1 MGRYK
6 TGAETTAGARRIELS
21 YLLKKGLLRKWEIA
35 PFTLSWNDSRGNPTG
50 SIGITPHYTDEE
62 AYIVLRYTVTARDTG
77 KKTEY
82 NYNIYLVEKPS
93 NLGRGSVLYFVCPQT
108 GNPCRIL
115 YQAYGSDIFKSRGA
129 YSYRLYYPLQ
139 VSSKLEIY
147 TEKYFSL
154 EKQLKKLQDGRASYK
169 YRGRITKKRK
179 RIDRLTK
186 KQAQA
191 DNDRFTKGMGIRL
204 QRALGLEGLY

>member
-6 TGAETTAGARRIELS
+6 TGAETTAGTRRIELS
-21 YLLKKGLLRKWEIA
+21 YLLKKRLLRKWEIG
-35 PFTLSWNDSRGNPTG
+35 PFTLSWNDNRGNPTG
-50 SIGITPHYTDEE
+50 SISIIPHYRDGE
-62 AYIVLRYTVTARDTG
+62 AYIVLQYSVTVRATG
-77 KKTEY
+77 EKKEY
-82 NYNIYLVEKPS
+82 NYRIYLVEKPS

-154 EKQLKKLQDGRASYK
+154 EKLLDEGGTYSDLLKTSPAEFHLPEGYK
-169 YRGRITKKRK
+169 DEAILEAIYYS
-179 RIDRLTK
+179 
-186 KQAQA
+186 
-191 DNDRFTKGMGIRL
+191 FE
-204 QRALGLEGLY
+204 LGDTPDK